1 MIKAKLSLTFL
12 FLITLAGSLLA
23 AVAGP
28 PYGTGVVTANNT
40 TTRLYLMGDP
50 AIFVDNAIAVS
61 YNMSVASSKI
71 LNMTTDISKFTG
83 SIYIVDTAPA
93 GTNNI
98 NDLMDITPT
107 TSITVSRSRSPAN
120 SITTNVMIL
129 TCTTCTYPKIQA
141 TLRTLKFAVKN
152 GQNGADTTR
161 NISIWFIPAGYT
173 MIFEGAPRVGRIYA
187 IVTDIITSSTTAP
200 SSWLGCYNDA
210 RLQPT
215 RFGLHP
221 YFASITSSTEEINMP
236 TNGNAGGIWI
246 GARTVDPA
254 HQIPFDP
261 TAASQPSGTSP
272 WFWSDGPEKGI
283 KFWDGGPRTQG
294 GLPQNNMYSGWRV
307 SPGPEP
313 NGSTTAIKE
322 NNSSPAAPN
331 SQNWNDND
339 AAQTTAGNTTDVTSY
354 YLEYGGMPNDTISY
368 SILVSSGNSLMV
380 GMPF

>member
-1 MIKAKLSLTFL
+1 MIKRSLLTFL
-12 FLITLAGSLLA
+12 FLLSIVGSLLA

-61 YNMSVASSKI
+61 YNMSVASSKV
-71 LNMTTDISKFTG
+71 LSMTSDISKFTG
-83 SIYIVDTAPA
+83 SIYIIDTAPA

-120 SITTNVMIL
+120 SITTNVMLL
-129 TCTTCTYPKIQA
+129 TCTTCTYAKIQS
-141 TLRTLKFAVKN
+141 TLQTLKFAVKN

-173 MIFEGAPRVGRIYA
+173 MVLEGAPRIARIYA
-187 IVTDIITSSTTAP
+187 IVTDIITSSTTVP
-200 SSWLGCYNDA
+200 TTWLGCYNDA

-221 YFASITSSTEEINMP
+221 YFASITSATEESTIP

-246 GARTVDPA
+246 AARTVDPA

-261 TAASQPSGTSP
+261 TASSQPSGTSP
-272 WFWSDGPEKGI
+272 WFWADGPEKGI
-283 KFWDGGPRTQG
+283 EFWDGGSRTLG
-294 GLPQNNMYSGWRV
+294 GHSVNNMYSGWRIDL
-307 SPGPEP
+307 GPEP
-313 NGSTTAIKE
+313 NSSSVAVKE
-322 NNSSPAAPN
+322 NDSLTHLGVPVGTN
-331 SQNWNDND
+331 NWNDTD
-339 AAQTTAGNTTDVTSY
+339 ANQTTNGATVTSY

-368 SILVSSGNSLMV
+368 SILVSSGNSLMI